1 MPFSPPGILPVGYP
15 VFITSNPAAGSADY
29 PETAEELSPLTALPD
44 PAEAA
49 NFSSNQGANFPA
61 PLRQSPAS
69 ALPPF
74 INFID
79 EEKKNTTNQFFPE
92 TDITTTTTTHHA
104 PRVFNDPLEM
114 IEHDIKN
121 SDIIQFHQEEH
132 QSTSKHINQFCAII
146 YELILC
152 SILKLKNS
160 FLGFF
165 IGRAPFDISLFIIMS
180 NNFKKCLVII

>member
-1 MPFSPPGILPVGYP
+1 MHLPFSPPGILPVGYP

-44 PAEAA
+44 PAAA
-49 NFSSNQGANFPA
+49 TNFSSNQGANFPA

-74 INFID
+74 IPIV
-79 EEKKNTTNQFFPE
+79 EEENTK
-92 TDITTTTTTHHA
+92 HA
-104 PRVFNDPLEM
+104 RVFNDPLE
-114 IEHDIKN
+114 IEHDDIKN

-132 QSTSKHINQFCAII
+132 QSTSKHINQFRAIIII

-152 SILKLKNS
+152 
-160 FLGFF
+160 
-165 IGRAPFDISLFIIMS
+165 
-180 NNFKKCLVII
+180 